1 MMHHPETLKY
11 WLALRSVDHV
21 GSVGFRILLEAFG
34 SPARVFSAPLKAL
47 HALPGVG
54 AKAAKQIREFR
65 EWDRV
70 DAELEKAR
78 SLGVTILP
86 FTDASYPW
94 RLLEIHD
101 FPPLLYVRGTL
112 MADEACLAVVGS
124 RAAGTYGRYTAE
136 RLSRELALRGV
147 TVVSGLARGIDTAA
161 HRGALAGRGRT
172 IAVLGCGLD
181 VAYPPENA
189 ALLEEIL
196 RRGAAITEYPFGTP
210 PNANHFPARNRIISG
225 LSLGVTVVEATEKS
239 GSLITARL
247 ALEQGRDVF
256 AVPGSVDAAGS
267 RGTNRLIKEG
277 AKLVESADDILEEI
291 LPQLERR
298 PRACDPPEAI
308 TPDRT
313 PQGRHGFTPP
323 ASPEDAGTPPG
334 NRDETA
340 PCPAEGPGPFEKRKT
355 PSGERQALL
364 DDREESILR
373 LLAEGPLPADAIIRA
388 SGISAGEVLGILL
401 GLELKGAVRQMPGNK
416 FMRKE

>member
-1 MMHHPETLKY
+1 M
-11 WLALRSVDHV
+11 
-21 GSVGFRILLEAFG
+21 
-34 SPARVFSAPLKAL
+34 
-47 HALPGVG
+47 
-54 AKAAKQIREFR
+54 
-65 EWDRV
+65 
-70 DAELEKAR
+70 
-78 SLGVTILP
+78 
-86 FTDASYPW
+86 
-94 RLLEIHD
+94 
-101 FPPLLYVRGTL
+101 
-112 MADEACLAVVGS
+112 
-124 RAAGTYGRYTAE
+124 
-136 RLSRELALRGV
+136 
-147 TVVSGLARGIDTAA
+147 
-161 HRGALAGRGRT
+161 
-172 IAVLGCGLD
+172 
-181 VAYPPENA
+181 
-189 ALLEEIL
+189 
-196 RRGAAITEYPFGTP
+196 
-210 PNANHFPARNRIISG
+210 
-225 LSLGVTVVEATEKS
+225 VEATEKS

-355 PSGERQALL
+355 PSGERQVLL